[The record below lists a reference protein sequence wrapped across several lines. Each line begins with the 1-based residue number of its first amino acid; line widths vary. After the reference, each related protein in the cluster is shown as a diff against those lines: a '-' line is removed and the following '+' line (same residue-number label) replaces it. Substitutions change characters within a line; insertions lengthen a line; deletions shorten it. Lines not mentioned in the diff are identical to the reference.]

1 MKFLKKGLVTFVL
14 ASTLIGLTGCNTT
27 TKNDLRND
35 VNNDLT
41 TRNVRNNM
49 DNRLNVQNVRDNNN
63 LRVSNR
69 AGRSVEK
76 LKEVD
81 LAHVIIRDNDAY
93 VAVRLQNNRNQTGT
107 TGTTG
112 TTNITGTNTT
122 RNNLATN
129 NYNSTSYNS
138 LGTAKHGN
146 YPNNTGVTGVDN
158 TGTGIGNNVNA
169 GQGVNTRG
177 TVDIRGTGTGSTVD
191 NSGFTGTNNG
201 TTGTYDGTTRS
212 NYHHVSSALDKK
224 IQKQVHVAEKSINR
238 VYISYD
244 RTFFNQMTNYSND
257 LSTGRNKNGVW
268 NDFTNSVNNIFR

>member
-1 MKFLKKGLVTFVL
+1 MCSFTVIIFKAVHFRSPVIILIITFHFQSFIIRQFLFCFPSPAFQFNIYLRLSSNTSTKIGDDIFVTHYFKGVKFLKKGLVTFVL

-122 RNNLATN
+122 
-129 NYNSTSYNS
+129 
-138 LGTAKHGN
+138 
-146 YPNNTGVTGVDN
+146 
-158 TGTGIGNNVNA
+158 
-169 GQGVNTRG
+169 
-177 TVDIRGTGTGSTVD
+177 
-191 NSGFTGTNNG
+191 
-201 TTGTYDGTTRS
+201 
-212 NYHHVSSALDKK
+212 
-224 IQKQVHVAEKSINR
+224 
-238 VYISYD
+238 
-244 RTFFNQMTNYSND
+244 
-257 LSTGRNKNGVW
+257 
-268 NDFTNSVNNIFR
+268 